1 MGRLIDEAE
10 AMQATCN
17 SCDEWGRCPA
27 LGKSIEEK
35 AEVCK
40 RILAIRRIPNDTR
53 DIVNRQDVKDIVA
66 SYISMGH
73 PDDWLIRMIN
83 EAKTAQANPL
93 TAYWIPGGGPG
104 KAAHVAKISCCCS
117 NCGWAWK
124 KNQISF
130 FSLCPNC
137 GARITENEETRHTD
151 GESQQQEQKRSTE
164 PSPDTDHQ
172 YTAEEIKEY
181 NHMLSE
187 MDRILTTFYANIQK
201 AKGTKTE
208 N

>member
-1 MGRLIDEAE
+1 MGILIDEAE
-10 AMQATCN
+10 AMQSACN

-73 PDDWLIRMIN
+73 PDDWLIRMID

-93 TAYWIPGGGPG
+93 TAYWIP
-104 KAAHVAKISCCCS
+104 
-117 NCGWAWK
+117 
-124 KNQISF
+124 
-130 FSLCPNC
+130 
-137 GARITENEETRHTD
+137 
-151 GESQQQEQKRSTE
+151 
-164 PSPDTDHQ
+164 
-172 YTAEEIKEY
+172 
-181 NHMLSE
+181 
-187 MDRILTTFYANIQK
+187 
-201 AKGTKTE
+201 
-208 N
+208 